1 MPSLKEAA
9 KPGQF
14 LVIGRRDDTGEIIV
28 SAVSDIPRKVKMSE
42 LCKRVLL
49 EMGQRDPLVYEFIS
63 LVYAPLQGGAKVVL
77 DQDTLRRF
85 VYARWGRGK
94 R

>member
-1 MPSLKEAA
+1 MSTQKESA

-14 LVIGRRDDTGEIIV
+14 LAIGRRDDTGEIIV
-28 SAVSDIPRKVKMSE
+28 SAITDIPRRIKASD

-63 LVYAPLQGGAKVVL
+63 LVYAPVQGGAKVVL

-85 VYARWGRGK
+85 VYARWGRGRK
-94 R
+94 